1 VKIATLANAAVVHT
15 WRWVEHFRAR
25 GHDVRLWSLERGPQ
39 QLAAHALPSIRLP
52 GLLRYPLA
60 APALARGLEAFAP
73 HLVDAHFVPN
83 YGLLAALVGRHPLSV
98 TAWGSDLLR
107 AGHALKR
114 ARSRFVLERAD
125 LVLADAENLARAAR
139 DLGAPAARVHCIPWG
154 VDLTRYDAA
163 APREPG
169 LLVSARMLEPVY
181 DIGTVL
187 AGVAPVLR
195 ARPDARLA
203 LAGDGS
209 RRRALEAAAAS
220 LLPPGRFQFVG
231 RLDATSLASWLSR
244 AEIYVSASRSDS
256 TSVTLLEAMASGA
269 VPVVT
274 DLEGNREWVDEGAG
288 ARLFRVGD
296 AAGLTRA
303 LDAVLSDPAW
313 AEEARRRNRRVVEER
328 ADRSRNL
335 AEIESL
341 FVGLAGRRG

>member
-1 VKIATLANAAVVHT
+1 
-15 WRWVEHFRAR
+15 
-25 GHDVRLWSLERGPQ
+25 
-39 QLAAHALPSIRLP
+39 
-52 GLLRYPLA
+52 
-60 APALARGLEAFAP
+60 
-73 HLVDAHFVPN
+73 
-83 YGLLAALVGRHPLSV
+83 
-98 TAWGSDLLR
+98 
-107 AGHALKR
+107 
-114 ARSRFVLERAD
+114 
-125 LVLADAENLARAAR
+125 
-139 DLGAPAARVHCIPWG
+139 
-154 VDLTRYDAA
+154 
-163 APREPG
+163 
-169 LLVSARMLEPVY
+169 M
-181 DIGTVL
+181 
-187 AGVAPVLR
+187 
-195 ARPDARLA
+195 
-203 LAGDGS
+203 
-209 RRRALEAAAAS
+209 
-220 LLPPGRFQFVG
+220 G

-341 FVGLAGRRG
+341 FVGLAGRRR